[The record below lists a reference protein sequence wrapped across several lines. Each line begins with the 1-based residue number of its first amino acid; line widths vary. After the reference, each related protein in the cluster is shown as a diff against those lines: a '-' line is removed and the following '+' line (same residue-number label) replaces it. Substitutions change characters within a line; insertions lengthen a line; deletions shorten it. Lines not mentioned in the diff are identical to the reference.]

1 MLMKAKQPSNAST
14 SPRYYHAIFPGNPHK
29 GGVINVSTDVP
40 RLPISQRTVK
50 GTCKAL

>member
-1 MLMKAKQPSNAST
+1 MEQKDKSPINAST
-14 SPRYYHAIFPGNPHK
+14 SPRYYHSPFPGNPHK